1 MVSLLSLH
9 SVCGFHG
16 APSVFTGSRPAWGE
30 PWGDLG
36 CKAAGTRKGRLAGGG
51 GRGQRGLGHLKN
63 QIKSWLLNAFCQP

>member
-30 PWGDLG
+30 PRGTWAVRLQGQEREDWGVSREG
-36 CKAAGTRKGRLAGGG
+36 WGT
-51 GRGQRGLGHLKN
+51 
-63 QIKSWLLNAFCQP
+63 